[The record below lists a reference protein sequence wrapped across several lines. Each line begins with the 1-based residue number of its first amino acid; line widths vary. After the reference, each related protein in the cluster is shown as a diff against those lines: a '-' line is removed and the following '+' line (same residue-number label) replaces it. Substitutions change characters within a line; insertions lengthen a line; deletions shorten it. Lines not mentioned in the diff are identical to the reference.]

1 MATAAYDL
9 HTSKHSSGRPAP
21 RVRVVRGGRYGLG
34 KARQTARTVLSL
46 LVCALVLGLIVSVVQ
61 SQARITELSGEIE
74 AARRDLSAAQSDY
87 DYLSTTMS
95 SITSRTNV
103 ADIAE
108 GDLGL
113 VKADGSQIT
122 YIRLEDE
129 SVLEKTTGSAA
140 KLLEGVRTAAL
151 SLIGTLD
158 P

>member
-9 HTSKHSSGRPAP
+9 NTTKRFSRPAP
-21 RVRVVRGGRYGLG
+21 KVRVVRGGRHGLK
-34 KARQTARTVLSL
+34 KAKQMAHTL
-46 LVCALVLGLIVSVVQ
+46 LVLLACALVLGLIVSVVQ
-61 SQARITELSGEIE
+61 SQARITELTGEIE
-74 AARRDLSAAQSDY
+74 STRADLTAAQSDY

-95 SITSRTNV
+95 GITSRANV

-108 GDLGL
+108 GSLGL
-113 VKADGSQIT
+113 VKADSSQIT

-129 SVLEKTTGSAA
+129 SIIAKTSSSAA
-140 KLLEGVRTAAL
+140 KLLENMRTAAL

>member
-9 HTSKHSSGRPAP
+9 NRTKQTNRPAP
-21 RVRVVRGGRYGLG
+21 NVRVVRGGRHGLN
-34 KARQTARTVLSL
+34 KARQMAHTL
-46 LVCALVLGLIVSVVQ
+46 LVLLACALVLGLIVSVVQ
-61 SQARITELSGEIE
+61 SQARITQLTGEIE
-74 AARRDLSAAQSDY
+74 STRAELTAAQSDY

-95 SITSRTNV
+95 GITSRTNV

-108 GDLGL
+108 GSLGL
-113 VKADGSQIT
+113 VKADSSQIT

-129 SVLEKTTGSAA
+129 SIIAKTTSSAV
-140 KLLEGVRTAAL
+140 KLLEGMRTAAL

>member
-9 HTSKHSSGRPAP
+9 RTTKQRSSATAP
-21 RVRVVRGGRYGLG
+21 RVRVVRGGRYGLN
-34 KARQTARTVLSL
+34 KAKYMAQTMLKLMAS
-46 LVCALVLGLIVSVVQ
+46 ALILGLIVSVVQ
-61 SQARITELSGEIE
+61 SQARITELTGEIE
-74 AARRDLSAAQSDY
+74 SARTELTAAQSDY

-108 GDLGL
+108 GELGL
-113 VKADGSQIT
+113 VKADSSQIT

-129 SVLEKTTGSAA
+129 SILAKTSSEAA
-140 KLLEGVRTAAL
+140 KLLEGMRTAAL

>member
-9 HTSKHSSGRPAP
+9 RTSKQRAGRPTP
-21 RVRVVRGGRYGLG
+21 NVRVVRGGRYGLG
-34 KARQTARTVLSL
+34 KAKQMARTLLLL

-74 AARRDLSAAQSDY
+74 SARRDLSAAQSDY

-113 VKADGSQIT
+113 VKADSSQIT

-129 SVLEKTTGSAA
+129 SVLEKTTSSAA
-140 KLLEGVRTAAL
+140 RLLEGIRTAAL

>member
-9 HTSKHSSGRPAP
+9 RTSKQRAGRPTP
-21 RVRVVRGGRYGLG
+21 NVRVVRGGRYGLG
-34 KARQTARTVLSL
+34 KAKQMARTLLSL

-74 AARRDLSAAQSDY
+74 SARRDLSAAQSDY

-113 VKADGSQIT
+113 VKADSSQIT

-129 SVLEKTTGSAA
+129 SIIAKTSSSAA
-140 KLLEGVRTAAL
+140 KLLENMRTAAL